1 MVYCSYR
8 ASTGSGVISMT
19 AVKEQFMQMLPEMQR
34 DLEKMPDGDVQQLV
48 NLWIRIKPEK
58 SKAEKMAEFEADM
71 DRSQLWAKEVGLTP
85 EDITRAIKTVRQ
97 RKKTQA

>member
-1 MVYCSYR
+1 
-8 ASTGSGVISMT
+8 MT

-71 DRSQLWAKEVGLTP
+71 DRSQQWAKEVGLTP

-97 RKKTQA
+97 RKRAQA